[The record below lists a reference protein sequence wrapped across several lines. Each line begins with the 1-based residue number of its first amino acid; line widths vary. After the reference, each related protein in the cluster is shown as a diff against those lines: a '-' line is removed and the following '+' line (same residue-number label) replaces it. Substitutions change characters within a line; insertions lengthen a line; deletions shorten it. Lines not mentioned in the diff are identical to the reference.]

1 MRVLLG
7 AAVLCIVASAAQAA
21 VIGKATVTAEQAPV
35 MQGKDVVLTAKKGD
49 TFEVSEVKGDW
60 YGVAPSR
67 GWIHKANVRFE
78 PAAFPV
84 GDQTIAPASGTKEP
98 AWAVIIL
105 KSGLVPKEVRWP
117 EAPKGT
123 GKFLTE
129 EVSPTPISAIVK
141 LVGPADKVIKGA
153 PLAGVPLDQ
162 YHYGP
167 LQLIANP
174 HTGKVVFLCAP
185 TAWAQEGLRAI
196 AEKAM
201 AAGAD
206 ASTVGKPASTRST
219 SSAHPASLPR
229 PRFVTCLYPH
239 LPGM

>member
-60 YGVAPSR
+60 YGVLSSR
-67 GWIHKANVRFE
+67 GWIHKANVRYE

-84 GDQTIAPASGTKEP
+84 GGQTIAPASGTKEP

-117 EAPKGT
+117 KAPKGT

-129 EVSPTPISAIVK
+129 EVSPTPISAIV
-141 LVGPADKVIKGA
+141 
-153 PLAGVPLDQ
+153 
-162 YHYGP
+162 
-167 LQLIANP
+167 
-174 HTGKVVFLCAP
+174 
-185 TAWAQEGLRAI
+185 
-196 AEKAM
+196 
-201 AAGAD
+201 
-206 ASTVGKPASTRST
+206 
-219 SSAHPASLPR
+219 
-229 PRFVTCLYPH
+229 
-239 LPGM
+239 